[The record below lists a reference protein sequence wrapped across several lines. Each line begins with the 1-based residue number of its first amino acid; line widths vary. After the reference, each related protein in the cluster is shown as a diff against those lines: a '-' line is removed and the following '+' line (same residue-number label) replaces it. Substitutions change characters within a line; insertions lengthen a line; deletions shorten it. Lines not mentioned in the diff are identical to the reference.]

1 MIRSPMAT
9 DSSLKKNWEVTPE
22 AFEKLLAW
30 LDPDIEAAAEK
41 YEKVRQKLIKLF
53 KWRNCIPEEEYA
65 DITINRVTR
74 RVFENTPVDVTDP
87 YLYFHGTALNVL
99 REYWRGQ
106 LKHKREDIDE
116 LDRSGQ
122 TAKHTEQLLDDEAE
136 ETETAKRYNCMQECL
151 RELPADNRELIVAYH
166 HGDNKKEIRKSLA
179 DKLKVPIN
187 VLRIR
192 ACRIREGLQKC
203 VSGCI
208 KETA

>member
-1 MIRSPMAT
+1 MESERA
-9 DSSLKKNWEVTPE
+9 LKKDWEVTPE

-53 KWRNCIPEEEYA
+53 KWRNCNPEEEYA

-106 LKHKREDIDE
+106 LKHKRENVDE
-116 LDRSGQ
+116 IDRSGHV
-122 TAKHTEQLLDDEAE
+122 AKHTEQLLDDEAA
-136 ETETAKRYNCMQECL
+136 ETATANRYGCMQECL
-151 RELPADNRELIVAYH
+151 RELPPDNRELIISYH
-166 HGDNKKEIRKSLA
+166 HGDKKKEIRKTLA

-203 VSGCI
+203 VAGCMS
-208 KETA
+208 ETN